1 MTALLAELLEPGR
14 FHFEGSA
21 ALAAGVTAALA
32 VAAALVALAL
42 RRRGP
47 RALAWPALAEAR
59 AAGARR
65 GDPALWLGA
74 ALRAAAVLAL
84 ALAVAGPARRG
95 ELPPETR
102 PGLDLVL
109 VVDASASMRAL
120 DAEVGGA
127 WRQRIELAREVVAR
141 FARARAGAGD
151 RVALVAFGDTAFTL
165 CPLTGD
171 GALLAAALARV
182 EAGMAGN
189 ATALGDAL
197 ALAVKRAAGGSR
209 AGTHVPVTGPAAAPR
224 EGRLVVLL
232 TDGRSNAGAVPV
244 DVAAALARAGAT
256 RVHAVGIGTRGEVA
270 MAGPTGARELR
281 LARHDLDAE
290 TLRAV
295 AGTTGGR
302 YFEARSAADLAAVY
316 AEIDS
321 LERPGRE
328 LPARPSGEPR
338 PEPFLA
344 AACLALAL
352 ELGVARGLLRRT
364 P

>member
-1 MTALLAELLEPGR
+1 MTAFLAELLAPERFGFEPGLPL
-14 FHFEGSA
+14 
-21 ALAAGVTAALA
+21 ALGLAAALA
-32 VAAALVALAL
+32 VLVLAFA
-42 RRRGP
+42 RRRRAP

-65 GDPALWLGA
+65 GDPLALLAA
-74 ALRAAAVLAL
+74 ALRAVAL
-84 ALAVAGPARRG
+84 AALAFALAGPTRRG
-95 ELPPETR
+95 EHPPETR

-109 VVDASASMRAL
+109 VLDASASMRAL
-120 DAEVGGA
+120 DAEVDGV
-127 WRQRIELAREVVAR
+127 WRPRIELAREVVAR
-141 FARARAGAGD
+141 FAQARASAGD

-165 CPLTGD
+165 CPLAGD

-209 AGTHVPVTGPAAAPR
+209 GGADALVEGPTATPR

-244 DVAAALARAGAT
+244 EVAAALARASAT

-270 MAGPTGARELR
+270 MASPSGGRELR
-281 LARHDLDAE
+281 LARHDLDE
-290 TLRAV
+290 DTLRAV
-295 AGTTGGR
+295 AAASGGR
-302 YFEARSAADLAAVY
+302 YFEARSSADLAAVY
-316 AEIDS
+316 AEIDA
-321 LERPGRE
+321 LERAERE
-328 LPARPSGEPR
+328 APARGSGEPR

-352 ELGVARGLLRRT
+352 ELGVARGVARRV

>member
-1 MTALLAELLEPGR
+1 MTSLLAELFAPGR
-14 FHFEGSA
+14 FELAPGA
-21 ALAAGVTAALA
+21 AFAAAV
-32 VAAALVALAL
+32 VAAAALLVLA
-42 RRRGP
+42 RRRRAP

-65 GDPALWLGA
+65 GDPLGLAAA
-74 ALRAAAVLAL
+74 ALRGLALVALAL
-84 ALAVAGPARRG
+84 ALAGPTRLG
-95 ELPPETR
+95 EQPPETR

-109 VVDASASMRAL
+109 VLDASASMRAL
-120 DAEVGGA
+120 DAEVAGA
-127 WRQRIELAREVVAR
+127 WRPRVELAREVVAR
-141 FARARAGAGD
+141 FAEARASAGD

-165 CPLTGD
+165 CPLSTD

-209 AGTHVPVTGPAAAPR
+209 AGEGALVEGPTAAPR

-232 TDGRSNAGAVPV
+232 TDGRANAGAVPV
-244 DVAAALARAGAT
+244 EVAAALARANAT

-270 MAGPTGARELR
+270 MASPTGGRELR
-281 LARHDLDAE
+281 LARHDLDEE

-295 AGTTGGR
+295 ADATGGR
-302 YFEARSAADLAAVY
+302 YFAARSSADLAAVY
-316 AEIDS
+316 GEIDA
-321 LERPGRE
+321 LERTERE
-328 LPARPSGEPR
+328 APPRPAGEPR

-352 ELGVARGLLRRT
+352 ELGVARGLARRV